1 MMPRSPSYSSSHIM
15 AGGLFDDQPF
25 SLNLKCVAATLLIA
39 GGYWYLPA
47 KNIRV
52 LIALLYFPYL
62 ALAWYDH
69 FYQCKITMDPTVFPF
84 GRFVYLPFKPP
95 EYKKK
100 FDELSP
106 SKKQFMSGFDRFLIA
121 VLFGVGVV
129 YFAGK

>member
-1 MMPRSPSYSSSHIM
+1 M

-25 SLNLKCVAATLLIA
+25 SLNLKCVFATLVIA

-69 FYQCKITMDPTVFPF
+69 FYECNYTMDPTLFPF

-95 EYKKK
+95 EYKQK
-100 FDELSP
+100 FDELSQ
-106 SKKQFMSGFDRFLIA
+106 SKKDWMSGLDRFLIA
-121 VLFGVGVV
+121 VLFGVGIV
-129 YFAGK
+129 YFAGKN

>member
-1 MMPRSPSYSSSHIM
+1 M

-25 SLNLKCVAATLLIA
+25 SLNLKCVFATLVIA

-69 FYQCKITMDPTVFPF
+69 FYECKYQMDPTLFPF
-84 GRFVYLPFKPP
+84 GRFVYLPFKPV

-100 FDELSP
+100 FDDLSP
-106 SKKQFMSGFDRFLIA
+106 RKKAWMSGLDRFLVA
-121 VLFGVGVV
+121 VLFGIGIV